1 MRSMFRE
8 PNNTGGVDINGA
20 TYLRP
25 ANDTS
30 ASPIVIDDTAWL
42 LSAHFRKAGPD
53 LVLSGEDGKSIVVVD
68 YFRLT
73 TKPALQSGGGATLSP
88 GLVEQLAAPDHPHQF
103 AQAGA
108 PAGAP
113 VIGRVERVGGSATV
127 QHANGAVTE
136 LKVGDQILQG
146 DIIQTGDGSLL
157 GLSMTDGTAFNMSAS
172 ARMVMSELVYSP
184 GSG

>member
-1 MRSMFRE
+1 MFRE

-25 ANDTS
+25 ADDAS
-30 ASPIVIDDTAWL
+30 PSPIVIDDTAWL

-113 VIGRVERVGGSATV
+113 VIGRVEVG
-127 QHANGAVTE
+127 
-136 LKVGDQILQG
+136 
-146 DIIQTGDGSLL
+146 
-157 GLSMTDGTAFNMSAS
+157 
-172 ARMVMSELVYSP
+172 P
-184 GSG
+184 GSEWKTANAAAKGIPAGIHGLVVTQVGAKSVEVDWVSFR